1 MTVMKTTIYIES
13 DLCDM
18 LREKTGMSISAI
30 CRLSMEMLANND
42 MNDVT
47 LHLKLSRIQA
57 QREKYQVEK
66 MFIEKQLEELDDLQ
80 GVVQVKYDET
90 VKREYIQGLVQKL
103 NGALIFNGY
112 DKDDIDPQLLKDI
125 MVVNPNFNLTKHIE
139 RFKKIVEQ

>member
-1 MTVMKTTIYIES
+1 MKTTIYIES